1 MGHPGVIAPEATTPL
16 WTSLFA
22 AVVCADMA
30 VRRTVAIVGAILVM
44 GIVVSGWSSAS
55 SRSVLDPA
63 PDGMGVANTAAG
75 TTIAINDVRL
85 TVPAGWDSESFVNPS
100 GMTVFRLGSF
110 EFRHASDDDVGQTAQ
125 ASMRATDV
133 LINIV
138 DVTATEAGATNPYYR
153 PLPLPLTVDGSHA
166 VQQEGYEAPA
176 AVIRGVRI
184 DAHSFYLSVA
194 FGSAPPSD
202 AQVAA
207 ADAVLRTLTVR

>member
-1 MGHPGVIAPEATTPL
+1 MRGLNRVAPSTIGMTICEAFSPL
-16 WTSLFA
+16 IGMT
-22 AVVCADMA
+22 DE
-30 VRRTVAIVGAILVM
+30 R
-44 GIVVSGWSSAS
+44 
-55 SRSVLDPA
+55 PA
-63 PDGMGVANTAAG
+63 PRTRRGC
-75 TTIAINDVRL
+75 
-85 TVPAGWDSESFVNPS
+85 WDSESFVNPS

-194 FGSAPPSD
+194 FGSAAPSD